1 MSNEEARA
9 ERMKYEA
16 VAGGGRQRQ
25 AAAGRRLYFSV
36 GRGGFIK
43 FGEFMDVFARLFS
56 PHRLLKVSRGMKDDG
71 KSAAEKSCELSA
83 T

>member
-16 VAGGGRQRQ
+16 AAGGK
-25 AAAGRRLYFSV
+25 AASRRLYFSV

-56 PHRLLKVSRGMKDDG
+56 PHRVLKVSRGMKNDG